1 MIPGVIHYVL
11 LFVLASFAAGGL
23 GLYAASRGI
32 PAPARRQ
39 RLIKFTVYF
48 AIVNSVLFVVSVGPR
63 ASSTLMLAIVA
74 AGAVELHRVL
84 RHCSFAPTVWAGYML
99 LSVGLVMFAW
109 VSAAGEAMYVYLVVA
124 FFDGFSQVSGQL
136 FGRHRI
142 TPRISPAKTVEGS
155 AGGLIAAML
164 AGVALRG
171 LPDVS
176 VMQAVILCGE
186 IVIGAF
192 AGDLTASWVKR
203 KSGVKDFGSL
213 LPGHGGVLDRFD
225 SLLFAGP
232 VVLAIRLMIRH
243 WH

>member
-1 MIPGVIHYVL
+1 MITGVIHRVL

-23 GLYAASRGI
+23 GLYVASQGI
-32 PAPARRQ
+32 PAPARRE
-39 RLIKFTVYF
+39 RWIKFTVYF
-48 AIVNSVLFVVSVGPR
+48 AIVNSVLFVVSAGPR
-63 ASSTLMLAIVA
+63 TSGPLMLVIVA
-74 AGAVELHRVL
+74 GGAVELHRVL
-84 RHCSFAPTVWAGYML
+84 RPRGFTPAVWAGYLL
-99 LSVGLVMFAW
+99 LSVGLVTFAW
-109 VSAAGEAMYVYLVVA
+109 VSVAGEVMYVYLVVA

-155 AGGLIAAML
+155 VGGLIAAIL

-171 LPDVS
+171 LPDSS
-176 VMQAVILCGE
+176 VMQALILCGE
-186 IVIGAF
+186 IVFGAF

-203 KSGVKDFGSL
+203 KSGVKDFGGL

-232 VVLAIRLMIRH
+232 VVLAIRVMIRH
-243 WH
+243 CH